1 MKNVWI
7 SVSIVFI
14 LIIVGIVL
22 SVSMNIQKEK
32 EVDVLKASIDQ
43 IVFGNYLLSSAQM
56 TDEQFTED
64 LLGELTL
71 GYFYGLDE
79 KTTLVGVRKTGTLL
93 VVDPAVDFLNSQ
105 EYHFN
110 DKGELV
116 KYISIS
122 SNIDGQIG
130 YYFDNN
136 KLLTR
141 EYTLGDEDV
150 DYFEYEDENVILKRA
165 NVLYDM
171 FMKDNKAF
179 TD

>member
-7 SVSIVFI
+7 SVSIIFI
-14 LIIVGIVL
+14 LVIVGVV
-22 SVSMNIQKEK
+22 VSICMNIQKEK
-32 EVDVLKASIDQ
+32 EVDVLKTSIDQ
-43 IVFGNYLLSSAQM
+43 IVFGNYCLSYAQM
-56 TDEQFTED
+56 TDEQFSED
-64 LLGELTL
+64 LLGELASS
-71 GYFYGLDE
+71 YFYELDG
-79 KTTLVGVRKTGTLL
+79 KTTLVGVRKTGTSLII
-93 VVDPAVDFLNSQ
+93 DPAADFLNSQ

-136 KLLTR
+136 KLITK
-141 EYTLGDEDV
+141 EYTVADD
-150 DYFEYEDENVILKRA
+150 DAKYFEYENENVILKRA
-165 NVLYDM
+165 NVLYEM